1 MSVRV
6 RFAKSLGAHLGEW
19 YRGPSGD
26 WRVGDEREVGD
37 DVAKSLCSTW
47 PQSFAV
53 VESAQ
58 VRADNA
64 AADHLNLAA
73 PIVATASISSSAET
87 RTEKPAGQPTPN
99 AIVGRKGRMA
109 RLFDKD
115 GDNK

>member
-47 PQSFAV
+47 PQSFAA
-53 VESAQ
+53 VEQ
-58 VRADNA
+58 VRQHVVA
-64 AADHLNLAA
+64 AA
-73 PIVATASISSSAET
+73 PVVVTASISSGAVAIPES
-87 RTEKPAGQPTPN
+87 RTVVPEKGPPTPN